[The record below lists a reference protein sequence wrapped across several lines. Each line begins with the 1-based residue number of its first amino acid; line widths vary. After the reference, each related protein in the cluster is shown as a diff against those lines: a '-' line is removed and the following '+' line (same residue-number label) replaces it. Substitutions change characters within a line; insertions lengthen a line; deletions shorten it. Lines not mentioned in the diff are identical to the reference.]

1 LHLKRHRP
9 DSMQKF
15 HLGLL
20 GQLSKEFS
28 GAEIEQVVIEA
39 MRLGFHENREFSTED
54 ILVSMQNL
62 IPLART
68 KNKEIE
74 LLKIWSKS
82 GNVTNA
88 SKYG

>member
-1 LHLKRHRP
+1 
-9 DSMQKF
+9 
-15 HLGLL
+15 
-20 GQLSKEFS
+20 
-28 GAEIEQVVIEA
+28 